1 MHYVCLIYSNEA
13 SDTALSEPET
23 QALVDECNAYSEQ
36 LSRRGVLVAR
46 MRLGDSRTAT
56 TLRVRNGRV
65 SMTDGPFAET
75 KEQLA
80 GFYMIEADD
89 MDAALRIARDI
100 PPARVAS
107 VEVRQVMT
115 LGARPAATAT
125 AWRA

>member
-1 MHYVCLIYSNEA
+1 MHYVCLIYANEA
-13 SDTALSEPET
+13 SDTALTGFET

-36 LSRRGVLVAR
+36 LARRGALVAR
-46 MRLGDSRTAT
+46 MRLGDSSTAT

-89 MDAALRIARDI
+89 MDAALRIATDI

-115 LGARPAATAT
+115 LGARPARAATA
-125 AWRA
+125 